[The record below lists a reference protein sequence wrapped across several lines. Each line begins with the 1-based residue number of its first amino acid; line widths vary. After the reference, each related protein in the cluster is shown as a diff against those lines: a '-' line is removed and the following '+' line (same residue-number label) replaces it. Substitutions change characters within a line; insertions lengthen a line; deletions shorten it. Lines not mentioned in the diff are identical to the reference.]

1 MSTQPGPVPS
11 FLQCPKKG
19 LHDSSL
25 EKTMIC
31 ATHANSENNI
41 NPCVFW
47 CYFSKLWNIFK
58 KTLLNKSTLAKAKSL
73 WYLYNIQFLVASM
86 YPSLKKHWKNEGK
99 MMSKRHPL
107 NHQKVKKTIGFI
119 VFLRKWRKRKL
130 MKIYAKTMKTQN
142 VKNLIKPVVFLFFR
156 LKKQGSRDG
165 PGTPGPW
172 LPETDFHSKTYTKV
186 DFLIKPNIKK
196 TSKTI
201 NGH

>member
-19 LHDSSL
+19 LHDSFL

-31 ATHANSENNI
+31 ATHAKSENII

-47 CYFSKLWNIFK
+47 CYFSKLWKSSKKHCWTKSPSPKQKAYNTCIIF
-58 KTLLNKSTLAKAKSL
+58 N
-73 WYLYNIQFLVASM
+73 FFVASM

-142 VKNLIKPVVFLFFR
+142 AKNLIKPVVF
-156 LKKQGSRDG
+156 
-165 PGTPGPW
+165 
-172 LPETDFHSKTYTKV
+172 
-186 DFLIKPNIKK
+186 
-196 TSKTI
+196 
-201 NGH
+201 